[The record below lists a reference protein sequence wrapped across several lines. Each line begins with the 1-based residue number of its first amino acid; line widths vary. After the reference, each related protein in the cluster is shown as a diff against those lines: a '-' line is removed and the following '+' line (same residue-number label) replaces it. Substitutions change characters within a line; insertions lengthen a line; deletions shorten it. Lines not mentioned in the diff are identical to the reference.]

1 MASKCMAETL
11 HCPPETIITLLISY
25 TPNIKWKVKIM
36 AKYFPELRKHYSR
49 QSKINKNKFMHRF
62 MHLLVTLYTKDK
74 DKITK
79 ATTQMV
85 YKRISVSTTNSFLNI
100 FNVLENHHRSKD
112 TIYG

>member
-1 MASKCMAETL
+1 
-11 HCPPETIITLLISY
+11 
-25 TPNIKWKVKIM
+25 M
-36 AKYFPELRKHYSR
+36 AKYFPELRKHYSK
-49 QSKINKNKFMHRF
+49 QSKINKNKF

-79 ATTQMV
+79 ATTQRV
-85 YKRISVSTTNSFLNI
+85 YKRISVSTANSFLNI